1 MAIREDVI
9 VYWEESPRII
19 EVLAPS
25 TEITIQDLVDTLRF
39 LEYDIKNQC
48 YPYLVDSYGK
58 QYLSEGKYVGITLA
72 LRNAR
77 VKFQS
82 RPGPD
87 WVRCRVT
94 GGNLVAYDEND
105 QPMPAI
111 EVSSYTQVTV
121 ELDVSPALIVTGGSA
136 LTQEEHNQLMNIP
149 NQTLETDEHNKLMAI
164 PSETMTTEE
173 HDALMQIDGKIDT
186 MQVDIDIIGSDVD
199 LLMSFIKNEK
209 YLSKEGSVWYLV
221 IRNDDDTADILKKA
235 LKDKNGDNIT
245 DIQAGVLAQELQS
258 SV

>member
-9 VYWEESPRII
+9 VHWEESPRII

-25 TEITIQDLVDTLRF
+25 TEITIQDLVDTIRF

-48 YPYLVDSYGK
+48 YPHLVDSYGK

-94 GGNLVAYDEND
+94 GGNLVAYDAND

-121 ELDVSPALIVTGGSA
+121 ELDVSPAILIPN
-136 LTQEEHNQLMNIP
+136 LNQLAV
-149 NQTLETDEHNKLMAI
+149 LVWG
-164 PSETMTTEE
+164 EE
-173 HDALMQIDGKIDT
+173 LPGTYSGK
-186 MQVDIDIIGSDVD
+186 
-199 LLMSFIKNEK
+199 
-209 YLSKEGSVWYLV
+209 
-221 IRNDDDTADILKKA
+221 
-235 LKDKNGDNIT
+235 
-245 DIQAGVLAQELQS
+245 QAGYILGKKVLKLDEFISLKE
-258 SV
+258 

>member
-9 VYWEESPRII
+9 VHWEESPRII

-25 TEITIQDLVDTLRF
+25 TEITIQDLVDTIRF

-48 YPYLVDSYGK
+48 YPHLVDSYGK
-58 QYLSEGKYVGITLA
+58 QYLSEEKYVGITLA

-77 VKFQS
+77 VKFQARS
-82 RPGPD
+82 GPD

-121 ELDVSPALIVTGGSA
+121 ELDVSPALIVTGGSS
-136 LTQEEHNQLMNIP
+136 LTQEEHN
-149 NQTLETDEHNKLMAI
+149 AV
-164 PSETMTTEE
+164 
-173 HDALMQIDGKIDT
+173 MQIPT
-186 MQVDIDIIGSDVD
+186 VSTTLSNVQTTVDEITSDVD
-199 LLMSFIKNEK
+199 LLIYFIRNKK
-209 YLSKEGSVWYLV
+209 YLTKEGSTWYLI
-221 IRNDDDTADILKKA
+221 IRNDSDTGNILKKA
-235 LKDKNGDNIT
+235 LKDVNGNDIT
-245 DIQAGVLAQELQS
+245 DIQVGILAQELAS